1 MLDDCLH
8 TTESSH
14 IASTKEVVA
23 DDTAKYDTNIT
34 SRVRQTA
41 LSDLSKNLEEPF
53 PTENEEE
60 IDDQTRSTDSH
71 EIQGEKGYWSDLRA
85 DTGTLFLP
93 DKIAM
98 EQDNLTHFP
107 SQPWSKETKVL
118 RIRRV
123 SSRVDQ

>member
-1 MLDDCLH
+1 MLDGRLH
-8 TTESSH
+8 ATESLH

-23 DDTAKYDTNIT
+23 DDTAKSNTNIT
-34 SRVRQTA
+34 SRVRQTT

-60 IDDQTRSTDSH
+60 IDGHTRSTDSH
-71 EIQGEKGYWSDLRA
+71 EIQGEKGYWSDPRA

-98 EQDNLTHFP
+98 EQDNLTPFP
-107 SQPWSKETKVL
+107 SQPWSKETEEV
-118 RIRRV
+118 RIPRV
-123 SSRVDQ
+123 SWRVDQ